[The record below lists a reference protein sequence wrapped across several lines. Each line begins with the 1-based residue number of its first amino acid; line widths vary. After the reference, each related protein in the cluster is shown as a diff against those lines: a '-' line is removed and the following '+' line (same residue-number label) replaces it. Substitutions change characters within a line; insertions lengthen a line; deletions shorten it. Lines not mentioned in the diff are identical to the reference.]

1 MLYIGIAAIATW
13 AVLAL
18 VYVVILI
25 KLEFTDFTMEL

>member
-13 AVLAL
+13 AVLTL
-18 VYVVILI
+18 VYVAMLI